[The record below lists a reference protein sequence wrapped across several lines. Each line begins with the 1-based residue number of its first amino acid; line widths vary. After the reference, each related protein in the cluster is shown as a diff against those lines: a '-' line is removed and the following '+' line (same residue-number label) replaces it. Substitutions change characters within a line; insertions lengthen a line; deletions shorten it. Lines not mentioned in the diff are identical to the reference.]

1 MAISNPSLRTYAD
14 KLIVWRENKN
24 LSQKELAD
32 ILGVKPEALCRL
44 EKCKRVSA
52 TLIFKLAVFIPA
64 LGTAEE
70 QLWALASDR
79 IGSGLGLPEAA

>member
-1 MAISNPSLRTYAD
+1 MATPNPSLRNYAD
-14 KLIVWRENKN
+14 NLIAWRENKR

-44 EKCKRVSA
+44 EKCQRVSS
-52 TLIFKLAVFIPA
+52 TLIFKLAVFVPA

-70 QLWALASDR
+70 QLWALAGDR
-79 IGSGLGLPEAA
+79 IRLGLNAVEAA